1 MTAEAWACARAQD
14 FSWREYDDGCVL
26 YDDASG
32 DMSCLSPV
40 AGRLLTLVLSGAAQT
55 ATQLAQALLDE
66 EPQPDDVAMVVQ
78 TMQHFQSLSLVESVW
93 L

>member
-1 MTAEAWACARAQD
+1 MTDVAWSCTRAED
-14 FSWREYDDGCVL
+14 FSWRVYDDGCVL

-40 AGRLLTLVLSGAAQT
+40 AGRLLALVLSGAAQT
-55 ATQLAQALLDE
+55 ATQLAQALLGE
-66 EPQPDDVAMVVQ
+66 VPQAEDVAMVAQ
-78 TMQHFQSLSLVESVW
+78 TLRHFQTLDLIEPVC